1 MDKMVMVEDELQF
14 PDESRM
20 AEAMAM
26 ERMEKVMGLSVFG
39 MRITVGDHRMS
50 VCIREDRLTCRLQ

>member
-1 MDKMVMVEDELQF
+1 MGKMVMVEDELQF

-50 VCIREDRLTCRLQ
+50 VSERTA